1 MINKSFDHLLDI
13 ILYPKQPP
21 LRPHSYSI
29 PIKASSIEHQTS
41 SIKHQETP
49 KLSTAPPFPFFRL
62 PDPYCQSFP
71 LTFETNLPF
80 YLFFS
85 FLLKIG
91 RRTRETAWRREELS
105 LQIWWRG
112 ECWRVWKSFVDWWW
126 RRWSKAD
133 DDMEQNHHWYRLW
146 SVDDIFKK
154 EGSSICPLSDARL
167 LFAYCLHSHARLGHH
182 HLKIRPYI
190 MHYAHTLQS
199 RPYTLHQRS
208 TSLTALD
215 TCTYNAQEPPFCVDH
230 FIFSASLRRS
240 ILIRITIECVVSL
253 VVSFYRRTCRII
265 IVFHLPTWFRLIS
278 AYRSKRAP
286 HHYCCRW
293 RSRRRGRRTNI

>member
-29 PIKASSIEHQTS
+29 PIKASSIEHRTS
-41 SIKHQETP
+41 KDPKVKHRT
-49 KLSTAPPFPFFRL
+49 
-62 PDPYCQSFP
+62 SFP
-71 LTFETNLPF
+71 ILSVTRPLFPILPANFWNQPSLLPF
-80 YLFFS
+80 FFS

-133 DDMEQNHHWYRLW
+133 DDMEQNHYWYRLW
-146 SVDDIFKK
+146 YVDDIFKK

-215 TCTYNAQEPPFCVDH
+215 TCTYNAQEPPFRVDH

>member
-29 PIKASSIEHQTS
+29 PIKASSIEHRTS
-41 SIKHQETP
+41 KDP
-49 KLSTAPPFPFFRL
+49 K
-62 PDPYCQSFP
+62 
-71 LTFETNLPF
+71 
-80 YLFFS
+80 
-85 FLLKIG
+85 
-91 RRTRETAWRREELS
+91 
-105 LQIWWRG
+105 
-112 ECWRVWKSFVDWWW
+112 V
-126 RRWSKAD
+126 
-133 DDMEQNHHWYRLW
+133 
-146 SVDDIFKK
+146 
-154 EGSSICPLSDARL
+154 SSICHPLSDARL

-215 TCTYNAQEPPFCVDH
+215 TCTYNAQEPPFRVDH
-230 FIFSASLRRS
+230 FIFSASLRRRS

-265 IVFHLPTWFRLIS
+265 IVFHLPT
-278 AYRSKRAP
+278 
-286 HHYCCRW
+286 
-293 RSRRRGRRTNI
+293 